1 MDIRIG
7 IATGPVV
14 VGDLIGEGAS
24 QESAVVGE
32 TPNLAARLQAL
43 ADNNSVLVSPRT
55 HELSAGQF
63 EFVDLGKHELKGI
76 SAPVNAWKALAP
88 VASESR
94 FEATH
99 RDNLTNLIGRDHEVG
114 LLVERWSQARE
125 GDGQVVIV
133 SGEAGIGKS
142 RLLEVLRRRTG
153 DRNRARLQFQCSPF
167 HINSAF
173 YPVIVHLEQL
183 AQFSP
188 SDSPKTRL
196 DKLEMLLKES
206 LVDGADQLSLFA
218 NLLSI
223 PSGGRCQAL
232 DLSPEQQKEETLEKL
247 VARVESLAIQQPVL
261 MLFEDMHWA
270 DPTTIE
276 LMDRLVERIQR
287 VRLMVVI
294 TTRPEFVPPWTG
306 QMDVTYLALN
316 RLGRSAAG
324 EMVSKVTGGYQLP
337 EELTEHIVAKTDGIP
352 LFVEELTKTV
362 LESGLVKRIGDS
374 YELTGPLSKVE
385 IPSTLH
391 DSLMARL
398 DRIPQAKS
406 VAQTAAAMGR
416 EFTHEML
423 SAVSNAEKELLE
435 SSLEQLIQAEL
446 VFRFSRAVQTR
457 YGFKHALVQDAAYTS
472 MPKKTRRAL
481 HERIAT
487 VIEAQFSE
495 TVQTEPEV
503 LAHHYT
509 AADLPAPA
517 SKFWLAAGNRAME
530 RSADYEAVGHLKNAL
545 VNLEALPDS
554 PERDSREIEIQTGLF
569 RSCTHTQGWGSK
581 EARNSHERVRELGE
595 GSGDLE
601 VMLTVLVGDRI
612 KHWTRAEYPQA
623 LEVADKLARL
633 GGIENIDQRTFAMMM
648 RGWPAMALGQ
658 VADLPDT
665 ARDILE
671 HYDAERQKGF
681 MERYGLD
688 LKVVAWSMLAYHELL
703 CGTQEA
709 TLSAIG
715 ESVQWA
721 RQINHIGS
729 LKWALFWAGA
739 QPAAMTGDVALAET
753 FATELVTIPA
763 KRRSP
768 LDEAWGRLLAG
779 WALAKRGDHE
789 RGLGMMT
796 NGESYL
802 WGEEVKM
809 FRSVRLALMAEVCIE
824 AGQHAVAFSTLDD
837 ARAHI
842 ENTGERVWESEILR
856 LRGNALLSKGESGNA
871 AECFERAVA
880 VANVLD
886 LTVLRHRAESDLAAC
901 R

>member
-1 MDIRIG
+1 
-7 IATGPVV
+7 
-14 VGDLIGEGAS
+14 
-24 QESAVVGE
+24 
-32 TPNLAARLQAL
+32 
-43 ADNNSVLVSPRT
+43 
-55 HELSAGQF
+55 
-63 EFVDLGKHELKGI
+63 
-76 SAPVNAWKALAP
+76 
-88 VASESR
+88 
-94 FEATH
+94 
-99 RDNLTNLIGRDHEVG
+99 
-114 LLVERWSQARE
+114 
-125 GDGQVVIV
+125 
-133 SGEAGIGKS
+133 
-142 RLLEVLRRRTG
+142 
-153 DRNRARLQFQCSPF
+153 
-167 HINSAF
+167 
-173 YPVIVHLEQL
+173 
-183 AQFSP
+183 
-188 SDSPKTRL
+188 
-196 DKLEMLLKES
+196 
-206 LVDGADQLSLFA
+206 
-218 NLLSI
+218 
-223 PSGGRCQAL
+223 
-232 DLSPEQQKEETLEKL
+232 
-247 VARVESLAIQQPVL
+247 
-261 MLFEDMHWA
+261 
-270 DPTTIE
+270 
-276 LMDRLVERIQR
+276 
-287 VRLMVVI
+287 
-294 TTRPEFVPPWTG
+294 
-306 QMDVTYLALN
+306 
-316 RLGRSAAG
+316 
-324 EMVSKVTGGYQLP
+324 
-337 EELTEHIVAKTDGIP
+337 
-352 LFVEELTKTV
+352 
-362 LESGLVKRIGDS
+362 
-374 YELTGPLSKVE
+374 
-385 IPSTLH
+385 
-391 DSLMARL
+391 
-398 DRIPQAKS
+398 
-406 VAQTAAAMGR
+406 
-416 EFTHEML
+416 ML

-472 MPKKTRRAL
+472 MLKKTRRAL